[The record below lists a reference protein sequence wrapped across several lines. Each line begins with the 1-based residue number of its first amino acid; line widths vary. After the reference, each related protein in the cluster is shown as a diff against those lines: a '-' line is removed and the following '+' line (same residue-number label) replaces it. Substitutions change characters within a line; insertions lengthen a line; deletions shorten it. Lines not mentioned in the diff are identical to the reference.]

1 MFPTSKDR
9 LSFLKFLAI
18 IYIILIGGLIG
29 LGVLFYRNN
38 RAYNNG
44 AAWVRHTR
52 LVIGHTDTILLLSQ
66 NLQWETRTY
75 TLTGDS
81 NAYRKF
87 FLIRDSIRTSASY
100 LIQLVRDNKYQQA
113 NASKLQQQIIQLIQ
127 FTDSSLQ
134 LRQTPVLV
142 MNQFVANVRQHVILH
157 DAINHQ
163 IELIKSEENRLL
175 AVRRDKVSEII
186 QITNRI
192 FVASGFLI
200 LILLTGGFMFVFYH
214 FKKRQRAEKKL
225 IESERRFQVLINS
238 TRDLAIFMTDEKGHV
253 LDWYEGAYKIKGYKN
268 EEVIGKHISIF
279 YTPESIATGEPEHNL
294 QTAVQQGSFETE
306 GWRVR
311 KDGSR
316 FWADVLIT
324 AVYDEYGK
332 PQGFTKV
339 TRDFSLHKS
348 AEDEVKNNLQKEK
361 ALSEMKSN
369 FVSMASHEFRTPLS
383 TILSSVS
390 LLGQYKTTEQQ
401 DKRDKHIRLI
411 KSSVSEMV
419 AILEEFL
426 SLEKIE
432 QDKVY
437 VKKEVFNL
445 KELAERINTQFNTTL
460 KPAQVILY
468 RHIGKEEVCL
478 DAGIINHVLNNLLS
492 NALKYSPEATE
503 VSFETGVGEN
513 AVTLKVKDRGIGISR
528 KIKSIYLNAFL
539 ERLIQVQ

>member
-1 MFPTSKDR
+1 
-9 LSFLKFLAI
+9 
-18 IYIILIGGLIG
+18 
-29 LGVLFYRNN
+29 
-38 RAYNNG
+38 
-44 AAWVRHTR
+44 
-52 LVIGHTDTILLLSQ
+52 
-66 NLQWETRTY
+66 
-75 TLTGDS
+75 
-81 NAYRKF
+81 
-87 FLIRDSIRTSASY
+87 
-100 LIQLVRDNKYQQA
+100 
-113 NASKLQQQIIQLIQ
+113 
-127 FTDSSLQ
+127 
-134 LRQTPVLV
+134 
-142 MNQFVANVRQHVILH
+142 
-157 DAINHQ
+157 
-163 IELIKSEENRLL
+163 
-175 AVRRDKVSEII
+175 
-186 QITNRI
+186 
-192 FVASGFLI
+192 
-200 LILLTGGFMFVFYH
+200 
-214 FKKRQRAEKKL
+214 
-225 IESERRFQVLINS
+225 
-238 TRDLAIFMTDEKGHV
+238 
-253 LDWYEGAYKIKGYKN
+253 
-268 EEVIGKHISIF
+268 
-279 YTPESIATGEPEHNL
+279 
-294 QTAVQQGSFETE
+294 
-306 GWRVR
+306 VR

-513 AVTLKVKDRGIGISR
+513 AVTLKVKDRGIGISQEDQEHLFER
-528 KIKSIYLNAFL
+528 FFRASNTGAIKGTGLGLHIVKRYVDLMQGTIFVDSEIGKGSVFIVTFPAKIG
-539 ERLIQVQ
+539 